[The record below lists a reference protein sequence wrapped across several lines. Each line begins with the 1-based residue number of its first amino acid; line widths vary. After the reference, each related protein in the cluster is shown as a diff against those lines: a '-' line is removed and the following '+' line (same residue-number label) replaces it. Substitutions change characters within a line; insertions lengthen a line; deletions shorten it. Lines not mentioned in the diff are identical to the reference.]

1 MCLHLLKEN
10 FRRRHKIINTAIR
23 VLGDRTGEMRTKV
36 GVEFYCIV
44 FFLILFKLE
53 KSLTYEGR
61 NIKRKKR
68 RTMSGTWH
76 FDCLAIFLMNAMKIF
91 FGSLIT

>member
-68 RTMSGTWH
+68 RTMSGT
-76 FDCLAIFLMNAMKIF
+76 
-91 FGSLIT
+91 